1 MTADPKVAKEL
12 LNQVDEQ
19 CAKMLKDKV
28 DEVHVAEGNALG
40 EQLRA
45 PLEKSLKELDT
56 LLKKSFPDW
65 KDTCGLV
72 LETARD
78 GTSEWVLPEHV
89 EEFKAKGAA
98 LFEKAASS

>member
-1 MTADPKVAKEL
+1 MCHEVPIFETLDTVEEVKQAAADPERQAASE
-12 LNQVDEQ
+12 
-19 CAKMLKDKV
+19 
-28 DEVHVAEGNALG
+28 
-40 EQLRA
+40 
-45 PLEKSLKELDT
+45 
-56 LLKKSFPDW
+56 
-65 KDTCGLV
+65 GLV